1 MTWKTKYIVKMIF
14 IVFLIFSTPA
24 VFFGSV
30 GDNEL
35 QERANATRTIAVV
48 NEDTGADKEDR
59 SLEFGK
65 EISNILAEDSDF
77 DWTVLSRSAAVN
89 GLENAKYDAVV
100 FIPSDFSR
108 NIMSYE
114 EQQPVKAKF
123 EYTVQDQLNVFN
135 REKVLREIEQATSRV
150 NGKVSTLYWSYI
162 SQDLEN
168 VRSKFDEILQ
178 KEIDFQNAMLAFYKP
193 SSQNLAGEI
202 EQQRNMLEAI
212 QSTMRSTVDSSPQRE
227 NNVKQFEQ
235 NLAAFVKYVED
246 YQEYQDLQQ
255 QTLQKAQDQNITGI
269 QNASTAQS
277 DSSGRSKQLFEQN
290 TQQLSVNMGEINEDI
305 KENNEMIK
313 NLSLSRSEQVKEQPN
328 HLVAYINS
336 QDSIK
341 LKQLEDELLQI
352 KSELNTGSGYGYS
365 SSILDLQAEI
375 DELTKIHDEV
385 SALKTSLEQEP
396 EPENQIIE
404 DLGDWASRINILKT
418 NLETKNTGDNNPLK
432 PIVQNKEQL
441 IFGLENL
448 PANNNL
454 SNIFGI
460 TINNNDLVKNLK
472 YYSLL
477 EQYESTLKGMLYDDS
492 ENKLQFLNDINEI
505 VAMNPDEQKAWET
518 LNTELPSTE
527 AGMTAL
533 EGTLQAFMTEYGAN
547 LDKEQKIVQ
556 DDLKSIE
563 ETASSVLKQIQNPTH
578 LLTRN
583 VPTPE
588 KGSDG
593 TVVVSSQKSIS
604 QEMLSIN
611 ELMTSL
617 GESQG
622 NIVTYTD
629 ELQSQV
635 QNVQADADKLNEK
648 WGTNVATTQLFRDD
662 IFGVLGNAYVDG
674 QQNGPV
680 YEYLSQPLQISGD
693 GSSKEEEEKKVPP
706 VVILAII
713 LLSSLLIG
721 YFSHYFKG
729 ASILVQGSMF
739 VLLNLIVG
747 LIISLFGLNIYP
759 LGETRAIEWSIFT
772 ILLLATASTL
782 VLVSFKIG
790 NLIGWVASVALV
802 AFFITPLLA
811 LAAPNFQYEDQMS
824 KVYMSI
830 QYGSSALFIPAI
842 IVLAGTILFLSII
855 PFAFNALKNAR
866 AHKAGE
872 EVHEA

>member
-89 GLENAKYDAVV
+89 GLENTKYDAVV

-255 QTLQKAQDQNITGI
+255 QTLQKAQDQNITSI

-352 KSELNTGSGYGYS
+352 KSELNTGSGYGNS

-385 SALKTSLEQEP
+385 IALKTSLEQEP

-448 PANNNL
+448 PANNKL

-460 TINNNDLVKNLK
+460 TINSNDLVKNLK

-583 VPTPE
+583 VPRPDQ
-588 KGSDG
+588 GADG

-622 NIVTYTD
+622 SIVTYTD

-706 VVILAII
+706 VVILAIV

-872 EVHEA
+872 EAHEA